1 MLESYYYYYFLKG
14 ICLLIFFLLFFPHL
28 TPCHLLTCVLF
39 NTEESLSAAV
49 VQEQFIVYTHFWSVD
64 TLLHHLQ
71 FEEILV
77 KTKCLFCLTLLL
89 FFFFFQREQNNS
101 LHSAIPTYQFVKRL
115 PSLDS
120 RCHVFQGNIWKQGN
134 HRLGKS

>member
-1 MLESYYYYYFLKG
+1 MPPH
-14 ICLLIFFLLFFPHL
+14 LLPTIPHL

-89 FFFFFQREQNNS
+89 FFFFFFRESRTIVYTQQY
-101 LHSAIPTYQFVKRL
+101 LHTNLSNVYLVLIPDVMCSKVT
-115 PSLDS
+115 S
-120 RCHVFQGNIWKQGN
+120 GNKVITD
-134 HRLGKS
+134 